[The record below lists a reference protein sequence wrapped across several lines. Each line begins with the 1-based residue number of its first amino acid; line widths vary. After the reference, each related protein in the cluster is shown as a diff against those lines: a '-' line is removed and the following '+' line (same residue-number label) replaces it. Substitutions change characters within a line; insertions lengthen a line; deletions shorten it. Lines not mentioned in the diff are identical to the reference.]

1 MMTLLTTP
9 FDMILE
15 VLANAIRQDKAI
27 QSVHIDQ
34 KNGLFIDEKSIY
46 AENLKELT
54 KYCWNL

>member
-54 KYCWNL
+54 KYC